1 MLLLT
6 CATGLVGSAL
16 LRRLVAEGEQ
26 VRCLVR
32 DPRRLGA
39 QRVRVQIALGDLA
52 DPPSFRNAM
61 RGVRTVVHLAASI
74 RDQPRG
80 SIEELNGIATWRMVQ
95 AAERAGVELFVF
107 FSALDAST
115 HHRARFF
122 RAKALAEQAV
132 DEAALQSTVFA
143 PSIVYAPG
151 DPWLTLL
158 ERLALLPVMPVSG
171 RGRALYQP
179 IWAEDAADC
188 VIAVLRGAASLVEDS
203 SAGGSRAADADGNG
217 AAGNGH
223 DDGRGGAAVRTA
235 AERRAGAERRLRS
248 RYELAGPET
257 LSHNDLVR
265 VVLRSLNRK
274 RLLVHVPTPV
284 VSRMLRLLER
294 VSGPNAFATWDEAEL
309 MEVPMVSAR
318 GAADVEELGVTP
330 ARMPAVLGVG

>member
-6 CATGLVGSAL
+6 GATGLVGSAL
-16 LRRLVAEGEQ
+16 LRRLVAEGTQ

-39 QRVRVQIALGDLA
+39 QRVRVQIALGDLT
-52 DPPSFRNAM
+52 DPPSFRNAL
-61 RGVRTVVHLAASI
+61 RGVDTVVHLAASI
-74 RDQPRG
+74 RDQPQG

-95 AAERAGVELFVF
+95 AAEKAGVERFVF
-107 FSALDAST
+107 FSALGASI

-132 DEAALQSTVFA
+132 EEAGLESIVFA

-188 VIAVLRGAASLVEDS
+188 VVAALRKP
-203 SAGGSRAADADGNG
+203 GGEHLGESRREADRRQVD
-217 AAGNGH
+217 
-223 DDGRGGAAVRTA
+223 RSTP
-235 AERRAGAERRLRS
+235 ERRG

-265 VVLRSLNRK
+265 VVLGSLNRK

-284 VSRMLRLLER
+284 VSRSLRLLER
-294 VSGPNAFATWDEAEL
+294 VAGANAFATWDEAEL
-309 MEVPMVSAR
+309 MEVPMVSVR
-318 GAADVEELGVTP
+318 GAADVEGLGVRP
-330 ARMPAVLGVG
+330 ARMAGVLGVG

>member
-6 CATGLVGSAL
+6 GATGLIGSAL
-16 LRRLVAEGEQ
+16 LRRLLGDGEQ

-32 DPRRLGA
+32 DPRRLGP
-39 QRVRVQIALGDLA
+39 QRVRVQIALGDLT
-52 DPPSFRNAM
+52 DPPSFRNAL
-61 RGVRTVVHLAASI
+61 RGVDTVVHLAATI
-74 RDQPRG
+74 RDQPDG

-95 AAERAGVELFVF
+95 AAERAGVERFVF

-132 DEAALQSTVFA
+132 EEAGVESIVFA

-179 IWAEDAADC
+179 IWAEDVADC
-188 VIAVLRGAASLVEDS
+188 VIAA
-203 SAGGSRAADADGNG
+203 
-217 AAGNGH
+217 
-223 DDGRGGAAVRTA
+223 
-235 AERRAGAERRLRS
+235 LRS
-248 RYELAGPET
+248 GAVASVGHTRYELAGPET

-265 VVLRSLNRK
+265 IVLRSLNRS
-274 RLLVHVPTPV
+274 RPLVHVPTPI
-284 VSRMLRLLER
+284 VSRSLRLLER

-309 MEVPMVSAR
+309 MEVSMVSAR
-318 GAADVEELGVTP
+318 GAADVEGLGVSP
-330 ARMPAVLGVG
+330 ARMAAVLGGD